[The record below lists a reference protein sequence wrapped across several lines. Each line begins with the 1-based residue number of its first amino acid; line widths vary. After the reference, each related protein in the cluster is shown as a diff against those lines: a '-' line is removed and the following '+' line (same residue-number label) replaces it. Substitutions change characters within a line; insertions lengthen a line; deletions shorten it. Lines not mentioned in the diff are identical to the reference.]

1 MRADAYVCA
10 DSSEAQR
17 ETSDE
22 MTDRD
27 YAIRADG
34 LTKRYGAFRAVENV
48 SLRVGRGEIYAFL
61 GLNGAGKTTTIRML
75 LGMIRPSAGAAYLL
89 GKQVRLDARALWAQV
104 GSLVETPHAYPELT
118 VRENL
123 EVFRR
128 LRGLRDVTVADRT
141 IERLGLTPYAD
152 RRAGTLSLG
161 NAQRLGLA
169 KALLHDPALL
179 LLDEPSNGL
188 DPAGVVEVRELLREL
203 AHERGVTIFL
213 SSHLLGEVARIAT
226 RFGVIHQGR
235 LLEELSAEAMERQRA
250 RWLLVD
256 ARDRVGARATLNA
269 AGLVVESCSGN
280 ESSALAGAL
289 RLSDAHAI
297 AHPEEV
303 ARRLVEQGIDLTRL
317 SVEEEDLESQFLRLV
332 GATAMTPRGDEGD
345 EPAC

>member
-1 MRADAYVCA
+1 
-10 DSSEAQR
+10 
-17 ETSDE
+17 
-22 MTDRD
+22 MTEDGGG

-34 LTKRYGAFRAVENV
+34 LTKRYGAVCAVDTV

-89 GKQVRLDARALWAQV
+89 GQPVHPDARALWAQV
-104 GSLVETPHAYPELT
+104 GYLVETPHAYPELT

-128 LRGLRDVTVADRT
+128 LRRLRDVHAVGRT
-141 IERLGLTPYAD
+141 IERLGLTPYAN

-179 LLDEPSNGL
+179 LLDEPANGL
-188 DPAGVVEVRELLREL
+188 DPAGVVEVRDLLREL
-203 AHERGVTIFL
+203 AHERGVAIFL

-235 LLEELSAEAMERQRA
+235 LLEELSAAEMERQRA

-256 ARDRVGARATLNA
+256 ARDRAGARATLRS
-269 AGLVVESCSGN
+269 AGLVVESCAGNSSSGM
-280 ESSALAGAL
+280 AGAL
-289 RLSDAHAI
+289 CLPDARAI

-303 ARRLVEQGIDLTRL
+303 ARRLVQQGIDLTRL

-332 GATAMTPRGDEGD
+332 GATPGGEDHGR
-345 EPAC
+345 